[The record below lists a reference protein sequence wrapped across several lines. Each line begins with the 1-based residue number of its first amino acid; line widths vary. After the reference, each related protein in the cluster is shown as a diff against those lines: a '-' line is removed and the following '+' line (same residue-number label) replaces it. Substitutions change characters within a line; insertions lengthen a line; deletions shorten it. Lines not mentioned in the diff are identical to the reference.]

1 MCADIVDGEDVRMI
15 ERRGGT
21 CFLLESFQ
29 PIRIS
34 RINLRKDLNRDFTI
48 KPCVTS
54 AVDFAH
60 ATSANLR
67 GDDVVC
73 ERRVGGYSFA
83 QGIVNSLGVL
93 QCPGPPIITQLRS
106 YEVNTTSR

>member
-29 PIRIS
+29 SIRVS

-60 ATSANLR
+60 ATCADLG

-73 ERRVGGYSFA
+73 ERGVWRYGFLHWLLSVVVVILSPRPRV
-83 QGIVNSLGVL
+83 I
-93 QCPGPPIITQLRS
+93 
-106 YEVNTTSR
+106 